1 MTTEGSQALKYGMWS
16 RQPVASDHD
25 EAWLPR
31 QVQNGVQ
38 NRKKY
43 SPDILRPKTNDLGET
58 SWSHTETFSSFI
70 PLYSEFLM
78 TIGTRLMIQE
88 LSKSI
93 LRVGQRSW
101 AKCRNPHPKLRKI
114 TFPIWQ
120 NREARSKAIVL
131 NFDDFIK
138 NVKFRVNQWSHRPA
152 APLNTRILFTG
163 AMLHAS

>member
-93 LRVGQRSW
+93 LRVGQRS
-101 AKCRNPHPKLRKI
+101 
-114 TFPIWQ
+114 
-120 NREARSKAIVL
+120 
-131 NFDDFIK
+131 
-138 NVKFRVNQWSHRPA
+138 
-152 APLNTRILFTG
+152 
-163 AMLHAS
+163 